1 MALPSSTQRTRQTR
15 APLALI
21 LNLLLAVSVTA
32 VSAKA
37 HAAEAYTVDHI
48 VEQLSNRV
56 EQVQDLSATISFV
69 RISARDGSKTEGT
82 IRLEAV
88 FPDVIRATF
97 LRPELWEGA
106 LFILDAEQNAFTQYW
121 PTTGQADVFALDE
134 TLKEVGGPR
143 ALIPL
148 TPEDL
153 FTLPSPEEFDLEIVE
168 IANHDAREFAVVE
181 ATPKVGGD
189 RYRLWVDTLDWLVT
203 RIESIGPDGKV
214 KDSADATG
222 IKINESI
229 PKAPLRALPPGSVVR
244 RMS

>member
-15 APLALI
+15 APLL
-21 LNLLLAVSVTA
+21 LTLLLAASLTA
-32 VSAKA
+32 VTAKA
-37 HAAEAYTVDHI
+37 HAAEAYTVEHI

-56 EQVQDLSATISFV
+56 EQVQDLSATISFT
-69 RISARDGSKTEGT
+69 RISARDGSKTEGI

-106 LFILDAEQNAFTQYW
+106 LFILDAEQNTFTQYW
-121 PTTGQADVFALDE
+121 PTTGQADLFALDE
-134 TLKEVGGPR
+134 VLKEVGGPR

-153 FTLPSPEEFDLEIVE
+153 FTLPSPEEFDLEIAE
-168 IANHDAREFAVVE
+168 IASHNEREYAVVE

-203 RIESIGPDGKV
+203 RIESIGPGGSV
-214 KDSADATG
+214 KDAADATG
-222 IKINESI
+222 IQINQGILTS
-229 PKAPLRALPPGSVVR
+229 PLRALPPGSIVR